1 MENRSDKMK
10 EISNKLTMRVLAST
24 YEYYLEVGEKEY
36 LETVS
41 KLGEEIKKNWPLL
54 TKKLEDEGIF
64 KKEA

>member
-54 TKKLEDEGIF
+54 ARKLEDEGLF
-64 KKEA
+64 KKES